1 MTLEEIIE
9 ELSLLCEEE
18 QVEFVR
24 SWLPLYKKEFR
35 VAVAEMLRDLERPV
49 NLEFF
54 KDWIK
59 QFGNDSAFLEAVLKA
74 AEKAMVTH
82 GFTSPDD
89 QKKIHWME
97 ETLKKEPEMKPKE
110 LGATCVKVH
119 GLGQES
125 TGKYV
130 LLARTVKERRRAR
143 LGVRDIRERRKTGA
157 PAPVRA
163 ARRSNRISEEEELT
177 VPSRYDLN
185 DMCALMEPYMD
196 YLSKNWNMKENLL
209 KAAEFL
215 AKNGG
220 CRSIVPYWTQDRE
233 ARDFR
238 SLAEYR
244 HVLERVSLFDHSYLV
259 AKFALSIAMAQY
271 HGISSVPVALAA
283 GICHDMGKI
292 PYLRGIIGRDDHPV
306 VSADKFRGFFG
317 ESRAPWV
324 QEIGRAIERHHKAG
338 PVSMWGDILKKADS
352 MARDE
357 EFAYDF
363 RLGGIIE
370 PCKIEIWFTVKDF
383 IEELAQDLNRL
394 YWRRSWLFA
403 HYDTVYCTMEPL
415 RRALRRLAIRRRC
428 FDIRIASSAYS
439 REALRFVVAEL
450 RRAGLIQGA
459 LAENRPGR
467 LFWVHFSDWND
478 SVEKYMLPLRIEAF
492 NVTIDEAQNMKT
504 GIVRRIKSVESSDG
518 TSA

>member
-1 MTLEEIIE
+1 VTLEEIME
-9 ELSLLCEEE
+9 EVALLSDEE

-24 SWLPLYKKEFR
+24 LWLPLHKEEFR
-35 VAVAEMLRDLERPV
+35 SAVAEMLRDLERQV

-54 KDWIK
+54 RNWMK

-74 AEKAMVTH
+74 AEKAVVTH
-82 GFTSPDD
+82 GFRSPDD
-89 QKKIHWME
+89 QRRIDWME
-97 ETLKKEPEMKPKE
+97 ETLKKEPEVKPRE
-110 LGATCVKVH
+110 LGARCVKVH
-119 GLGQES
+119 GLDRES

-163 ARRSNRISEEEELT
+163 ARRSNRKKEEDLT
-177 VPSRYDLN
+177 VPSNYDLN
-185 DMCALMEPYMD
+185 DMCRLMEPYMD
-196 YLSKNWNMKENLL
+196 YLSKNWNMGENLL
-209 KAAEFL
+209 RAAEFL
-215 AKNGG
+215 AENGG
-220 CRSIVPYWTQDRE
+220 CPSIVPHWTQDRE
-233 ARDFR
+233 ARDLR
-238 SLAEYR
+238 SLPEYR
-244 HVLERVSLFDHSYLV
+244 LVLERVSLLDHSYLV
-259 AKFALSIAMAQY
+259 TKFALSIAMAQY

-357 EFAYDF
+357 EFTYDF

-370 PCKIEIWFTVKDF
+370 PRKIESWFTVKDF

-394 YWRRSWLFA
+394 YWRRSWLFS

-415 RRALRRLAIRRRC
+415 RCALRRLAIRKRC
-428 FDIRIASSAYS
+428 FDVRIASSAYS
-439 REALRFVVAEL
+439 REVLRIVVAEL
-450 RRAGLIQGA
+450 RKAEMIQDA
-459 LAENRPGR
+459 LAQNRPGR

-478 SVEKYMLPLRIEAF
+478 SVEKYMLPLAIEAF

-504 GIVRRIKSVESSDG
+504 GVVRRIKSVESSDG
-518 TSA
+518 TGA